1 MIVVTGGAGFIGSC
15 FVWKLNE
22 EGVQE
27 ILVVDQLGSDEK
39 RKNLQ
44 GKSFIDYAEKDAFL
58 KDLLNQ
64 KVPGKIDA
72 IFHLG
77 ACSSTTE
84 TDASYLIENNYAY
97 SRKLA
102 AYAIEND
109 IYFSYA
115 SSAATYG
122 DGENGY
128 SDDEV
133 KLRSLRPLNMYGCS
147 KHMFDL
153 WLLQNKHFDKVV
165 GFKYFNVFGPN
176 EYHKGDMRSVI
187 CKAYAQIQES
197 GKLRLFKSY
206 REAYK
211 DGEQKRD
218 FVYVKDAID
227 LMYAFYQS
235 KNVRGIFNLGT
246 GKARTW
252 NDLAKAVFNALGKEP
267 KIEYIE
273 MPENIREKYQY
284 FTEAAMS
291 KAEKTSVSFKFSSLE
306 DSVRDYVQN
315 YLAKEAGCL

>member
-15 FVWKLNE
+15 FIWKLNE
-22 EGVQE
+22 EGIQD
-27 ILVVDQLGSDEK
+27 ILVVDQLGSTEK
-39 RKNLQ
+39 WKNLQ
-44 GKSFIDYAEKDAFL
+44 GKSFVDYVEKDAFL
-58 KDLLNQ
+58 NDLLSQ
-64 KVPGKIDA
+64 KLSGKIDA

-84 TDASYLIENNYAY
+84 TNASYLIENNYAY

-102 AYAIEND
+102 TYAIEND
-109 IYFSYA
+109 VYFSYA

-128 SDDEV
+128 SDNEA
-133 KLRSLRPLNMYGCS
+133 KLRELHPLNMYGCS
-147 KHMFDL
+147 KHMLDL

-176 EYHKGDMRSVI
+176 EYHKEDMRSVI
-187 CKAYAQIQES
+187 CKAYEQIRDS

-206 REAYK
+206 RDAYK

-218 FVYVKDAID
+218 FVYVKDAIN
-227 LMYAFYQS
+227 LMYAFYQNQ
-235 KNVRGIFNLGT
+235 NVRGIFNLGT

-252 NDLAKAVFNALGKEP
+252 NDLAAAAFKALDKNPE
-267 KIEYIE
+267 IEYID
-273 MPENIREKYQY
+273 MPQNIREKYQY
-284 FTEAAMS
+284 FTEADMS
-291 KAEKTSVSFKFSSLE
+291 KAEKTGVSFKFSSLE

-315 YLAKEAGCL
+315 YLAKEVSYL